1 MTATYAGVTV
11 TLTMQE
17 QREINAGLSELRIG
31 AAVERV
37 IARRVALAR
46 LDAAREVL
54 EARAEA

>member
-11 TLTMQE
+11 TLTVQE
-17 QREINAGLSELRIG
+17 QREINAGLSEL
-31 AAVERV
+31 
-37 IARRVALAR
+37 R